1 MNAEEKKPLG
11 GRGDRTPGG
20 YSRVVNVVAFIVC
33 LVIAV
38 SAWLYVMQ
46 TESPEYEETFAR
58 VAIEIENTSRLSQ
71 TNSLSVI
78 GGWNASVEVKV
89 KGKKSDIAK
98 YTAEDLS
105 ASVDVGAITE
115 PGVHSLDVSVRLP
128 ERLTFVSCYPSSV
141 QVEVDYVATKTVRV
155 EPRIVSASYGTE
167 REIGDPVASP
177 AEITVSGPSAVL
189 ETVASA
195 RVSLSLGELTGS
207 VVAVDTVTLVDSEG
221 EPIENP
227 YLALSSGSVS
237 VTVPVYEKKTVPL
250 KVDYRYGYFNNLYCK
265 VTIEPA
271 SVTLKGERGALES
284 VDFILLDTL
293 DEKQIT
299 SDITRSIAIS
309 VPEKTTLV
317 DGVTAATVTVE
328 NTNTSQKTVTVTDIK
343 KIGNGYELVTKSLEI
358 LLRGPTTI
366 MDKIEAKDVTV
377 TVDLTKLTGTG
388 EIKVE
393 ANVAVA
399 SSFVYELGTY
409 YVTVKKN

>member
-1 MNAEEKKPLG
+1 MNAEEKKALARRADG
-11 GRGDRTPGG
+11 TQGS
-20 YSRVVNVVAFIVC
+20 SRVVNAVAFVVC

-46 TESPEYEETFAR
+46 TESPEYEETFTR
-58 VAIEIENTSRLSQ
+58 VAVEIENASRLSQ

-78 GGWNASVEVKV
+78 GGWNAEVEVKV
-89 KGKKSDIAK
+89 KGKKSDIVK
-98 YTAEDLS
+98 YTAEDIL
-105 ASVDVGAITE
+105 ASVDVGSITSS
-115 PGVHSLDVSVRLP
+115 GVHALDVSVRLP
-128 ERLTFVSCYPSSV
+128 DRLSFVSCYPSSI
-141 QVEVDYVATKTVRV
+141 QVEVDYVKTKTVRV
-155 EPRIVSASYGTE
+155 EPKIVSASYGTE
-167 REIGDPVASP
+167 RELGDPVASP

-189 ETVASA
+189 DTVASA

-207 VVAVDTVTLVDSEG
+207 VVAVDTVTLVDAEG
-221 EPIENP
+221 EPVENP
-227 YLALSSGSVS
+227 YLTLSSGSVS

-250 KVDYRYGYFNNLYCK
+250 KVDYRYGYFSNLYCR

-271 SVTLKGERGALES
+271 SVTLKGERSALDA
-284 VDFILLDTL
+284 VDYILLDTL

-317 DGVTAATVTVE
+317 DGITSATVTVE
-328 NTNTSQKTVTVTDIK
+328 NINTSQKTVTVTDIK
-343 KIGNGYELVTKSLEI
+343 KTGGGYELVTKSLEI
-358 LLRGPTTI
+358 LLRGPTTV

-393 ANVAVA
+393 ANVTVA

-409 YVTVKKN
+409 YVTVRKN